1 MEQEPSLKKRFFNL
15 RTLLSFAIA
24 IAIVVVVFLRMDI
37 NLEEVITN
45 ISHANLW
52 LFLLAFVAYY
62 LSFPVRALRWRILLG
77 NVGFTKDTVKM
88 PSMMGLLEIIM
99 LSWFANCV
107 IPVKLGDTVRGYFLK
122 RRANISFTATMGTV
136 VAERLMDMLMLFG
149 LLVAAGLILFNGRVP
164 DQIMYILLGGLVLV
178 FAIALALVAIRLF
191 SPSIAKRLPARYASI
206 YSRFADATLL
216 SFANLPAVGVLTLLV
231 WILEAARFWIVCQS
245 LGITQIGISAVIFL
259 ALANSLLTTVPLT
272 PAGAGIVELMVVNVL
287 IMLGDLGAI
296 QDVSASL
303 AMSVAILD
311 RVVSYYSII
320 AFGLALLAWGMVRRM
335 RRTMKN
341 SADSLAS

>member
-1 MEQEPSLKKRFFNL
+1 
-15 RTLLSFAIA
+15 
-24 IAIVVVVFLRMDI
+24 MDI
-37 NLEEVITN
+37 NVEDVVTN
-45 ISHANLW
+45 IGKSNKWMLIV
-52 LFLLAFVAYY
+52 AFVGYY

-77 NVGFTKDTVKM
+77 NVGFTKDKVKL

-149 LLVAAGLILFNGRVP
+149 LLVAAGLILFIGRVP
-164 DQIMYILLGGLVLV
+164 DQVMYILLAGLVLV
-178 FAIALALVAIRLF
+178 FAIALALLAIRLF
-191 SPSIAKRLPARYASI
+191 SPQIAQRLPVRYASL

-216 SFANLPAVGVLTLLV
+216 SFAKLPAVGALTLLV
-231 WILEAARFWIVCQS
+231 WALEAGRFWAVCQS
-245 LGITQIGISAVIFL
+245 LGITQIGISAVFFL
-259 ALANSLLTTVPLT
+259 ALANSLLTTIPLT
-272 PAGAGIVELMVVNVL
+272 PAGAGLVEYMVVYVL
-287 IMLGDLGAI
+287 VMLGDMGAI
-296 QDVSASL
+296 QDVDASM

-320 AFGLALLAWGMVRRM
+320 AVGLALLALGMFRRM
-335 RRTMKN
+335 RRTMAK
-341 SADSLAS
+341 STDSLAS